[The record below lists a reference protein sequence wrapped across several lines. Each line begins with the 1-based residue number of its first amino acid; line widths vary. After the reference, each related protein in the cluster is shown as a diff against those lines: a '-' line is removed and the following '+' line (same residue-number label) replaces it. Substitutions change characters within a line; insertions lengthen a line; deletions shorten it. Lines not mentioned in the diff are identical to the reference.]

1 MPDQR
6 KPTSDTP
13 FQPGDLVS
21 IKGYERLLG
30 RIVEFRGPLGP
41 NGELI
46 YGIDLQTRPV
56 VSYIELREDQIEHAP
71 TPVRVSRVKSPKV
84 SAKGPKANRRARPR

>member
-6 KPTSDTP
+6 SPTSDTP
-13 FQPGDLVS
+13 FEVGDLVR

-46 YGIDLQTRPV
+46 YGIDLQLRPV

-71 TPVRVSRVKSPKV
+71 TPARVSRTRSPKI
-84 SAKGPKANRRARPR
+84 SARRPKAGKRATPR